1 MMKPVLICF
10 LMITSS
16 TTGWA
21 QQNDTTIIQPNK
33 KDPSKNTL
41 IVEASCGQCN
51 FKMKGDGCS
60 LAIRIQD
67 TAYFVQGTGI
77 DDHGDAHANEG
88 FCNSIRRA
96 EVQGVVKDNAF
107 IASYF
112 KLLPVTAVKKKL
124 D

>member
-1 MMKPVLICF
+1 MKSILICF
-10 LMITSS
+10 LLAASS
-16 TTGWA
+16 TIVFA
-21 QQNDTTIIQPNK
+21 QQNDAVIQPNK
-33 KDPSKNTL
+33 KDSSKHTL

-60 LAIRIQD
+60 LAIRIHD

-112 KLLPVTAVKKKL
+112 KLLPVTAVKKKQ